1 MKLNSTK
8 IIIRKLS
15 LILCIIITLV
25 SCQRKPLYDSCICQN
40 TLVIPIAVDWTKSG
54 IVLQN
59 VSVLFYDYYTD
70 ELLYQHTYEQND
82 KDIQSYVALP
92 SGKYKA
98 VIFNEQ
104 PNEIDYVSCIDYDNF
119 NTLKFESNGTSPM
132 LSRSTSARG
141 YVEQPGDLAVAVVEE
156 IEITDEMIVEAAQ
169 VDDSSSATT
178 KSLTAV
184 TLATVESLMGVV
196 PDKKTCTIEIVAH
209 IKGLNNALMALAD
222 LINLADGYYV
232 GSDMNSTV
240 PSSLQFVMN
249 NRVYDDDTKQDG
261 TISATLTAFGTLGDR
276 ESISGHDA
284 STPIVL
290 DILFKLV
297 DEDAT
302 EYALETDVTNY
313 LSFTEDGTGT
323 ITIDIY
329 IAFEEP
335 LPDVEPA
342 DSDDGSIFGS
352 SVEDWG
358 ETVIVPLS

>member
-1 MKLNSTK
+1 M
-8 IIIRKLS
+8 IIA
-15 LILCIIITLV
+15 LV
-25 SCQRKPLYDSCICQN
+25 SCERKPLYDSCICDN
-40 TLVIPIAVDWTKSG
+40 TLVIPINVDWTVSG
-54 IVLQN
+54 IALQN
-59 VSVLFYDYYTD
+59 VSVFFYDYYTD
-70 ELLYQHTYEQND
+70 ELLYKHTYEQNSNE
-82 KDIQSYVALP
+82 IQSYVALP

-104 PNEIDYVSCIDYDNF
+104 PNEIDYVSCVDYDNF
-119 NTLKFESNGTSPM
+119 NTLKFESNSSSPM
-132 LSRSTSARG
+132 LSRTTSSRG
-141 YVEQPGDLAVAVVEE
+141 YVEQPGDLAVAVVDE

-169 VDDSSSATT
+169 VDDSSLATT

-196 PDKKTCTIEIVAH
+196 PQKKTCTIEIVAH
-209 IKGLNNALMALAD
+209 IIGLNNAQAALAD
-222 LINLADGYYV
+222 LLNMADGYYV
-232 GSDMNSTV
+232 GSDMNSTTT
-240 PSSLQFVMN
+240 SSLQFVMN

-261 TISATLTAFGTLGDR
+261 TISATITAFGTLGDR
-276 ESISGHDA
+276 ESVSGHDA
-284 STPIVL
+284 STPIIL

-297 DEDAT
+297 DEAAT
-302 EYALETDVTNY
+302 EYPLEVDVTNC
-313 LSFTEDGTGT
+313 LSFTEDGGGT

-342 DSDDGSIFGS
+342 DSDDGSFFGS